1 MDVSA
6 STNLG
11 TIYSKDDDVE
21 KAVAASYGPPHAE
34 PTTSVAACHSETGF
48 DVT

>member
-21 KAVAASYGPPHAE
+21 KAVA
-34 PTTSVAACHSETGF
+34 VARLMGHHMPNQRHQ
-48 DVT
+48 